1 MISPKKEGSLDN
13 YTSPPFHLASA
24 VNAFGVTIEER
35 EQASERREEIVDKP
49 EASCNQKENRPGSGD
64 ADGCYT
70 EADTSVVPLQPLAP
84 CNCTFEAG
92 RICECPGYITATL
105 VQQTGRIGHHT
116 SGEEGREAVTKHKAV
131 KKKWTTRAAFVKF
144 VTKLGR
150 GVNAEA

>member
-1 MISPKKEGSLDN
+1 MISPKKEGNLDD

-35 EQASERREEIVDKP
+35 ERASEGPGEMANTS
-49 EASCNQKENRPGSGD
+49 EASCSQEERPRGADDSHTEVD
-64 ADGCYT
+64 A
-70 EADTSVVPLQPLAP
+70 SVVPSQPLAP

-105 VQQTGRIGHHT
+105 VQQIDQLRPQTL
-116 SGEEGREAVTKHKAV
+116 GEERQEVGTKQKEV
-131 KKKWTTRAAFVKF
+131 KKKRATRTAFMKF